1 MESYNVQCF
10 VTGFFHYVD
19 VPHLFVHELA
29 DKHLSCFHLWD
40 IMNNA
45 TQHLCREK
53 FCKGKKPCVCGGAK
67 PCSKWIKMPH
77 YFLELVSGKFPPF
90 LFSLRPTH
98 HSYFKQAIIIHSLK
112 LIHGWFVQQLH
123 GILVAEEYEDPP
135 GENKSVIVN
144 WSIVSIR
151 SSVW

>member
-45 TQHLCREK
+45 TLNIRVEKNFVRGKTLCLW
-53 FCKGKKPCVCGGAK
+53 GAK
-67 PCSKWIKMPH
+67 PCSKWTKMPH

-98 HSYFKQAIIIHSLK
+98 HSYFKQAIIIHSHR
-112 LIHGWFVQQLH
+112 LIHG
-123 GILVAEEYEDPP
+123 
-135 GENKSVIVN
+135 
-144 WSIVSIR
+144 
-151 SSVW
+151 